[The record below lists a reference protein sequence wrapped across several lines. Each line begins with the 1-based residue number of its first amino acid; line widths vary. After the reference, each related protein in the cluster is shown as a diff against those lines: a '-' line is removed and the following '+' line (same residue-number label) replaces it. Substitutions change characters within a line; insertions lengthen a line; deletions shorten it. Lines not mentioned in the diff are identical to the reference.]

1 MSKYPHI
8 TDPNYYKQIT
18 KLFNEYKIKPQE
30 LTFEQYCSRKHFKL
44 QLPQEFLSQYIN
56 PNTPYTSILIY
67 HKIGAGKTCAAI
79 QIAEQ
84 WKSFRKII
92 IVLPA
97 SLQTNFRNELR
108 GFCGGDNY
116 LTTSERNLLLSLHP
130 NDKKY
135 KEIIDLSNTRID
147 KFYHIYSFNKFID
160 NINDI
165 SLHNSLLIID
175 EIQNMISENGVYY
188 QKLYDKIKSSPKD
201 LRLVLMSATPIFD
214 KPVELALII
223 NLLRKTNELPT
234 GTDFN
239 KKFIKSSLHN
249 DKQIYSIKNIDLF
262 KQYIKGYISYFR
274 GAPQFTFPYMTIK
287 YKYCVMSKF
296 QFDIYNNVL
305 KNENLSS
312 KKESFDIYDL
322 PNQFFIGTR
331 MVSNI
336 VFPNKKLNQLGL
348 DSLTDKHI
356 LYDLNKYS
364 CKFYSMINKI
374 QKSPGKI
381 FIYSNFKEFGGIRS
395 FIKILDTFGYK
406 NFIDHG
412 DGSSRYAIW
421 SGDESLKIK
430 NTIYNIFNMKE
441 NITGSK
447 IKILLG
453 SPSIKEGISLKEVR
467 QVHIIEPYWNM
478 SRLQQVIGRA
488 NRFCSHKELPEDKR
502 NVKVYI
508 YIAISPNNTQTVD
521 QHIQSIANTKNK
533 LISEFEQVL
542 KESAID
548 CELNK
553 NANITN
559 SDFKCDK

>member
-1 MSKYPHI
+1 MKK
-8 TDPNYYKQIT
+8 N
-18 KLFNEYKIKPQE
+18 
-30 LTFEQYCSRKHFKL
+30 L
-44 QLPQEFLSQYIN
+44 Q
-56 PNTPYTSILIY
+56 
-67 HKIGAGKTCAAI
+67 
-79 QIAEQ
+79 
-84 WKSFRKII
+84 
-92 IVLPA
+92 
-97 SLQTNFRNELR
+97 
-108 GFCGGDNY
+108 
-116 LTTSERNLLLSLHP
+116 
-130 NDKKY
+130 
-135 KEIIDLSNTRID
+135 
-147 KFYHIYSFNKFID
+147 